1 MKLTKNEVVNLEII
15 KMKLTKETLK
25 RIIKEEL
32 SKVMNEDVA
41 EQQAQEFA
49 TEILKAGTR
58 GAWQIQQIDKGNY
71 VQHSSFIK
79 ISPFKT
85 ETVVSR
91 TDNRTDGS
99 DAINVDDRNQ
109 ILRSIK
115 TSILT
120 DMKVRFVPGK
130 GNSVVTPPSGGK
142 YPIVITLSLRDDA
155 ANRNVGTAQSHAAN
169 ESAVQI
175 QSQIDSSS
183 ILSKQGAASLKD
195 AELKVFNALQS
206 GEWKSQVPQGSN
218 LKQTRDFV
226 VQKAIDLAN
235 EAYGV
240 QFSIR

>member
-1 MKLTKNEVVNLEII
+1 
-15 KMKLTKETLK
+15 MKLTKETLK

-32 SKVMNEDVA
+32 NKVMSEGTT

-58 GAWQIQQIDKGNY
+58 GAWQIKQIDKGNY
-71 VQHSSFIK
+71 VQHSAFIK
-79 ISPFKT
+79 MSPFKT

-91 TDNRTDGS
+91 TNNRTDGS

-115 TSILT
+115 TDIFT
-120 DMKVRFVPGK
+120 DMKVRFIRGK
-130 GNSVVTPPSGGK
+130 GNSVVIPPSGGS
-142 YPIVITLSLRDDA
+142 YPIVITISLRDDA
-155 ANRNVGTAQSHAAN
+155 VNRNVGTAQTRAAN

-206 GEWKSQVPQGSN
+206 GEWKSQIPQGSN
-218 LKQTRDFV
+218 LKQTREFV
-226 VQKAIDLAN
+226 VQKAIELAS
-235 EAYGV
+235 EAYGTS
-240 QFSIR
+240 FSIR